1 MPPVPPPPPPQTQ
14 AQQQA
19 QSKNVDELA
28 KKEKDVEK
36 SDDTHGVFGP
46 FRIGPVFGVGLPAFF
61 SFGGAIK
68 LTKYFG
74 AGINY
79 GIVPTIQFSY
89 YGDATV
95 RYQGVDIYGHIH
107 PFGGGFFLGA
117 AIGYAHVR
125 GTYEETFNVPTQGP
139 FPYESEA
146 TMQTLV
152 LTPELGYFY
161 TFKSGFTLGIESG
174 LQIPVAP
181 SEIHFKSKVDY
192 PDNWPQQLQDLAD
205 EQYIAPTDQKV
216 ESTLEKVGQTILPTI
231 GIKIGWLF

>member
-1 MPPVPPPPPPQTQ
+1 VPPVPPPTQ
-14 AQQQA
+14 AEKQA
-19 QSKNVDELA
+19 QSKRVDDLA
-28 KKEKDVEK
+28 KKEKDVEGK
-36 SDDTHGVFGP
+36 DDTHGVFGP
-46 FRIGPVFGVGLPAFF
+46 FRIGPIFGVGLPAFF
-61 SFGGAIK
+61 SIGGAIK

-79 GIVPTIQFSY
+79 GIVPTIQFAY
-89 YGDATV
+89 YGEATV
-95 RYQGVDIYGHIH
+95 RYQGVGIYGHIH

-117 AIGYAHVR
+117 SIGYAHVR
-125 GTYEETFNVPTQGP
+125 GTYEDQFPVPMAGN

-161 TFKSGFTLGIESG
+161 TFKSGFTLGVESG

-181 SEIHFKSKVDY
+181 SEIHFKSSVNY
-192 PDNWPQQLQDLAD
+192 PDEFGPETRALVQDQLI
-205 EQYIAPTDQKV
+205 EPTDEMVQD
-216 ESTLEKVGQTILPTI
+216 TLEKVGQTILPTI

>member
-1 MPPVPPPPPPQTQ
+1 MTAPLAPPPEVSTRSTTDTTS
-14 AQQQA
+14 ADDGA
-19 QSKNVDELA
+19 RER
-28 KKEKDVEK
+28 
-36 SDDTHGVFGP
+36 SDDTHGVLGP
-46 FRIGPVFGVGLPAFF
+46 FRIGPVVGVGLPAFL

-79 GIVPTIQFSY
+79 GIVPTLQFAY

-95 RYQGVDIYGHIH
+95 SYQGVGIYGHIH

-117 AIGYAHVR
+117 SIGYAHVR
-125 GTYEETFNVPTQGP
+125 GKYTDEFDISAYTGAVPGVPNSFSYT
-139 FPYESEA
+139 SEA

-161 TFKSGFTLGIESG
+161 TFKSGFTMGVEAG
-174 LQIPVAP
+174 LQIPIAP
-181 SEIHFKSKVDY
+181 SEIEFESQVDDSV
-192 PDNWPQQLQDLAD
+192 PDAVVDRFVT
-205 EQYIAPTDQKV
+205 PTDQRV
-216 ESTLEKVGQTILPTI
+216 EETLERVGQTILPTI

>member
-1 MPPVPPPPPPQTQ
+1 MVPPPPPPSQ
-14 AQQQA
+14 AEQQA
-19 QSKNVDELA
+19 QAKRVDDLA
-28 KKEKDVEK
+28 KKEKEVEGK
-36 SDDTHGVFGP
+36 DDTHGVFGP
-46 FRIGPVFGVGLPAFF
+46 FRIGPIFGVGLPAFF
-61 SFGGAIK
+61 SIGGAIK
-68 LTKYFG
+68 LTKFFG

-89 YGDATV
+89 YGEATV
-95 RYQGVDIYGHIH
+95 RYQGVGIYGHIH

-117 AIGYAHVR
+117 SIGYAHVR
-125 GTYEETFNVPTQGP
+125 GTYEETFPVPTVGP
-139 FPYESEA
+139 FPYKSEA

-152 LTPELGYFY
+152 LTPELGYLY

-181 SEIHFKSKVDY
+181 SEIDFKSTVNY
-192 PDNWPQQLQDLAD
+192 PDSWPQEVQTLVN
-205 EQYIAPTDQKV
+205 EEYIEPTDAKV